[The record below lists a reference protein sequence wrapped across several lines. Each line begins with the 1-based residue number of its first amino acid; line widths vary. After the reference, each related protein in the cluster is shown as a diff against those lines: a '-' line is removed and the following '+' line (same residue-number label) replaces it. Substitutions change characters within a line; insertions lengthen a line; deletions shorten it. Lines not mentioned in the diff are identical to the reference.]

1 MDCSW
6 ALIWAETGTVVAWQL
21 GYICGLSG
29 LQTKSGN
36 GPSSGLQKNG
46 SQAGAKLLRLGLVA
60 DKLGLTGLGLELAQ
74 IGPLVW
80 VMKSLLNWAFWAYKM
95 GLDWTQNGP

>member
-1 MDCSW
+1 MQKARGCLVKQKRQTVHGRKRTMQVGRGW
-6 ALIWAETGTVVAWQL
+6 PWVLLAELV
-21 GYICGLSG
+21 
-29 LQTKSGN
+29 
-36 GPSSGLQKNG
+36 
-46 SQAGAKLLRLGLVA
+46 RLGLVA

-80 VMKSLLNWAFWAYKM
+80 VMKSLLKWAFWVYKM